1 MTQHSVMVV
10 KRRGQRESEPFSE
23 EKKKKSIVA
32 ACLAVRGH
40 EGSAELTAAS
50 IAQAVT
56 AWLENKTEV
65 TTTDIK
71 QITHDKLHVHHP
83 DAAYYYQQHKHIL

>member
-1 MTQHSVMVV
+1 MTHHSVMVV

-23 EKKKKSIVA
+23 EKLKQSIIA

-40 EGSAELTAAS
+40 EGNAELTATS
-50 IAQAVT
+50 IVQAVSL
-56 AWLENKTEV
+56 WLNNKAEV
-65 TTTDIK
+65 TTADIK

-83 DAAYYYQQHKHIL
+83 DSAYY

>member
-10 KRRGQRESEPFSE
+10 KRRGQRESERFSE
-23 EKKKKSIVA
+23 DKLKKSIIA
-32 ACLAVRGH
+32 ACLSVRGH

-50 IAQAVT
+50 IVQTVSQ
-56 AWLENKTEV
+56 WLENKSEV
-65 TTTDIK
+65 TTADIK
-71 QITHDKLHVHHP
+71 QITYDNLHIHHP